1 MVRFAGQSAYI
12 QPDQRLGTCG
22 QAQSQSNWTARLVDE
37 ERVATNISRTIKDTF
52 KQWKSSEKT
61 VDHSP
66 GAVYIH
72 ESHPYRA
79 DCLLRFCVPTGHFPH
94 HTYESKLFAS

>member
-12 QPDQRLGTCG
+12 QPDQRLGTLG
-22 QAQSQSNWTARLVDE
+22 QARSQSNWTTHLVDE
-37 ERVATNISRTIKDTF
+37 ERVAINISQAIRDTS

-61 VDHSP
+61 VDLSP

-79 DCLLRFCVPTGHFPH
+79 DCLLRFGVPTGYFPH
-94 HTYESKLFAS
+94 HTCESK